1 MTSTD
6 IRQRTA
12 VLFIAV
18 MLGHILLISAQV
30 QSRAGVPLLEVV
42 TFGAFAEVQRAASAV
57 TGGVRSAWTGYV
69 NLRGVRAEN
78 EQLKRQLA
86 ELQVRFQQERA
97 SAEHA
102 HQLETLLGFQRQI
115 GVQTMAASVIGAGA
129 SPDFRTITIDKG
141 SSSGLKANMAV
152 ISPTGVVGRIVTLA
166 SRASKVQL
174 LVDRNAGAGALV
186 ERSRAQGVVLG
197 AGEDLVRMDYVSGIA
212 DVKPGDTIVA
222 SGIDGIYPKGFVIG
236 RVESV
241 DRGTGIYKVIRVRPA
256 VDFNR
261 LEEVLVVT
269 TSPQAGPAG
278 APNAG
283 PMRGSRAWDPSAA
296 SAVGWPAGGAS

>member
-1 MTSTD
+1 MSATD

-30 QSRAGVPLLEVV
+30 NSRAGVPLLEVV
-42 TFGAFAEVQRAASAV
+42 TFGAFAEVQRVASGLA
-57 TGGVRSAWTGYV
+57 GGMSNAWGGYV

-78 EQLKRQLA
+78 EQLKRQLG
-86 ELQVRFQQERA
+86 ELQVQFQQQRA

-102 HQLETLLGFQRQI
+102 RQLETLLGFSHQVN
-115 GVQTMAASVIGAGA
+115 VQTVATSVIGAGA

-152 ISPTGVVGRIVTLA
+152 IAPSGVVGRIVTTA
-166 SRASKVQL
+166 GRASKVQL

-186 ERSRAQGVVLG
+186 ARSRAQGVVLG
-197 AGEDLVRMDYVSGIA
+197 AGEDLLRMDYVSGIA

-236 RVESV
+236 KVESV
-241 DRGTGIYKVIRVRPA
+241 DRGTGIYKIIRVRPA

-269 TSPQAGPAG
+269 TPPQ
-278 APNAG
+278 
-283 PMRGSRAWDPSAA
+283 AA
-296 SAVGWPAGGAS
+296 SAGATGAGSAAGGP